1 MREVTLAEVPDALGP
16 VFEAGDPLAKGR
28 TWERRHLAIMGE
40 IVAAIAAGE
49 YDQLRAHLCPDVTL
63 EIAAP
68 PSVPWV
74 RNAAGVD
81 EVIAAVRH
89 NFRTLRDQRPT
100 PLALAAQGDT
110 VMIMARESGTWVAN
124 GQPYETML
132 SQQWT
137 FRDEK
142 LACIRSVAAFV
153 VPEERA
159 RERPAAG

>member
-1 MREVTLAEVPDALGP
+1 MREVTLAEVPEALGP

-28 TWERRHLAIMGE
+28 TWERRNLALMGE
-40 IVAAIAAGE
+40 MVAAIAAGD
-49 YDQLRAHLCPDVTL
+49 YDQLRGHLCPDVTL

-74 RNAAGVD
+74 RRASGAD

-100 PLALAAQGDT
+100 PLSIAAQGDT

-124 GQPYETML
+124 GAPYAAML

-137 FRDEK
+137 FRGEK

-153 VPEERA
+153 TPEEHQG
-159 RERPAAG
+159 EETAAG